1 MPYIY
6 SLNDLLGLLIF
17 SRKYHFLHDNRDCL
31 IIAWAEDKITEG
43 NDSGTLLIL
52 ASLGLDNQP
61 ERNEVELYLS
71 RYMIE
76 QRIVLPPL
84 KTAALVWIKLFMSQL
99 SQCTSIHDAEQK
111 MYFLVCHWFEPDV
124 KIFEA
129 AVDML
134 KSLYWRLFDE
144 WKGPGT
150 SKAVRMVESE
160 FFDLINRAMLPYSHK
175 IENPDWQNLLVR

>member
-1 MPYIY
+1 MMQ
-6 SLNDLLGLLIF
+6 NKKCIF
-17 SRKYHFLHDNRDCL
+17 WCV
-31 IIAWAEDKITEG
+31 IG
-43 NDSGTLLIL
+43 
-52 ASLGLDNQP
+52 
-61 ERNEVELYLS
+61 
-71 RYMIE
+71 
-76 QRIVLPPL
+76 
-84 KTAALVWIKLFMSQL
+84 
-99 SQCTSIHDAEQK
+99 
-111 MYFLVCHWFEPDV
+111 FEPDV